1 MNIEEIY
8 LKEKLINSYFSKKYD
23 YNDVDI
29 FNKQVLE
36 LICELSEFAYE
47 TKCFKYWK
55 DEKQSSPDIT
65 IPEFADCLMI
75 TLCFCDLAD
84 IDNLVIE
91 KIDETDIVKLFIDT
105 NRLASSLTIN
115 IDKDVILKI
124 LSNLLAISK
133 LLDYTEEE
141 LNKYCLVKMEKT
153 LKMIRE
159 QGYYFVLLERTS
171 NY

>member
-1 MNIEEIY
+1 MEESMNIEEIY

-159 QGYYFVLLERTS
+159 
-171 NY
+171 

>member
-159 QGYYFVLLERTS
+159 
-171 NY
+171 